1 MINEDELRT
10 DDPDFEFWFMRF
22 SRSVGSLKSETRRAD
37 DAGVVA
43 EMGLHDLDAARRDLS
58 CAGNLLTPGAGKEL
72 EVFLTN
78 AAAEND
84 TLRQDGVQ
92 QRPGSGG
99 CRVHRALHDGG
110 RSRIARRSGK
120 YGAAV
125 VEAKRLCRRG
135 DRRARRE
142 GFPATARAA
151 VAFRAVGQHGKVA
164 QFGMFPVHAAIN
176 LSIQED
182 RTTDASAERHHHE
195 RIRIASGAEL
205 ELAEG
210 CGIRVV
216 FEANRDTK

>member
-1 MINEDELRT
+1 MERTHVRCYEVHGEGVDAGNELRT
-10 DDPDFEFWFMRF
+10 DDPDVDFLVHEI
-22 SRSVGSLKSETRRAD
+22 SRSVGSLKSETRGAD

-43 EMGLHDLDAARRDLS
+43 ELRLHDFDAARRDLS
-58 CAGNLLTPGAGKEL
+58 CAGNLLTPGAGEKL

-99 CRVHRALHDGG
+99 RRVHCALHDGG

-142 GFPATARAA
+142 GFPATA
-151 VAFRAVGQHGKVA
+151 
-164 QFGMFPVHAAIN
+164 
-176 LSIQED
+176 
-182 RTTDASAERHHHE
+182 
-195 RIRIASGAEL
+195 
-205 ELAEG
+205 
-210 CGIRVV
+210 
-216 FEANRDTK
+216 